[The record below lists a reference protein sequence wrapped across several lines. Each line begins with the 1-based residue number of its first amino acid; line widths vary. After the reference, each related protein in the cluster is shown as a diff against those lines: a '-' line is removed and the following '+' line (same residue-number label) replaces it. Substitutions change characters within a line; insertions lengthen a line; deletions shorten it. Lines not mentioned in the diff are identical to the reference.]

1 MLYRHAPIM
10 RKIVI
15 ENQNSDPSLTSN
27 YIHYKNMMHEDFWFE
42 QELKQMEKRITE
54 NVIKEVLARIQID
67 ADASNAVLEIEKI
80 QKALKN
86 LTK

>member
-1 MLYRHAPIM
+1 MLYRHAPSM

-67 ADASNAVLEIEKI
+67 ADASNAILEIEKI
-80 QKALKN
+80 QKALNNFAK
-86 LTK
+86 

>member
-1 MLYRHAPIM
+1 MLYHHAPSM
-10 RKIVI
+10 RKIII
-15 ENQNSDPSLTSN
+15 ENQNSEPSLTSN

-54 NVIKEVLARIQID
+54 KVIKEVLARIQVD
-67 ADASNAVLEIEKI
+67 ADATKAVLEIEKI
-80 QKALKN
+80 QKALNN